1 MSRTSSLAPRAAV
14 AGPLVALLLALGRH
28 GSAAEPPNP
37 AANPAPASASP
48 FRFLTVSEESLGLW
62 EGDRPVLVYHHGVV
76 TREGVPAD
84 RARSTYIHPL
94 YGLDG
99 EVLTDD
105 FPADHTH
112 HRGLFWAWPH
122 VKIGT
127 AHHDLWML
135 RGVRQSFE
143 HWLARE
149 TGPDTALLGV
159 ENGWYVGAKRVLR
172 EQAWFRIHRATAQG
186 RAVDVEFVWEPTEQ
200 PVTLAGA
207 EGKSYGGLTLRFA
220 PRTQTVITTPLGQGP
235 DDLAMT
241 RLPWADL
248 SARFAGRDT
257 PSGAAIFISPSHPDY
272 PPMWLTRHY
281 GVLCVGWPGVEPE
294 TFEPGEPIR
303 CGYRVWI
310 HRGSADGDA
319 LARAYADYAAS
330 EPGRWFEDHKTSGLT
345 AAATPAG
352 QRVTAEA
359 RADRVVI
366 RVNDAPFTEY
376 LFGPDS
382 KYPYFYPV
390 LGPRSGRT
398 VTVHQTEPYPHH
410 SSIFF
415 GCDRVNGGNYWQ
427 EGLERGRIVSH
438 AVRLVRSA
446 GEHIEFEQT
455 CRWERPGAEAPFDDV
470 RRITVSAP
478 DPDVR
483 FLDFD
488 ITLTA
493 RTAVRIEQNNHSLF
507 AARMA
512 PDLAVTGGGTLM
524 NAHGETGEKA
534 TFGHPAPWADYRGN
548 RAGVTEGVTI
558 LSHPT
563 NRWFPEPWFTRDYGF
578 FSPTPLNWLD
588 GGAVVFA
595 PGEVLRLR
603 YRVVVHANAP
613 SRAAIDRWFEAWS
626 R

>member
-1 MSRTSSLAPRAAV
+1 M
-14 AGPLVALLLALGRH
+14 
-28 GSAAEPPNP
+28 
-37 AANPAPASASP
+37 
-48 FRFLTVSEESLGLW
+48 
-62 EGDRPVLVYHHGVV
+62 
-76 TREGVPAD
+76 
-84 RARSTYIHPL
+84 
-94 YGLDG
+94 
-99 EVLTDD
+99 
-105 FPADHTH
+105 
-112 HRGLFWAWPH
+112 
-122 VKIGT
+122 
-127 AHHDLWML
+127 
-135 RGVRQSFE
+135 
-143 HWLARE
+143 
-149 TGPDTALLGV
+149 
-159 ENGWYVGAKRVLR
+159 
-172 EQAWFRIHRATAQG
+172 
-186 RAVDVEFVWEPTEQ
+186 
-200 PVTLAGA
+200 
-207 EGKSYGGLTLRFA
+207 
-220 PRTQTVITTPLGQGP
+220 
-235 DDLAMT
+235 
-241 RLPWADL
+241 
-248 SARFAGRDT
+248 
-257 PSGAAIFISPSHPDY
+257 
-272 PPMWLTRHY
+272 
-281 GVLCVGWPGVEPE
+281 
-294 TFEPGEPIR
+294 
-303 CGYRVWI
+303 
-310 HRGSADGDA
+310 
-319 LARAYADYAAS
+319 ARAYADYAAS

-382 KYPYFYPV
+382 KYPYFYPRARAAFRSYGHRAPDRT
-390 LGPRSGRT
+390 LPASQLDLLWLRPGQRGQLLAGGPRARA
-398 VTVHQTEPYPHH
+398 H
-410 SSIFF
+410 
-415 GCDRVNGGNYWQ
+415 RVPRRAVG
-427 EGLERGRIVSH
+427 
-438 AVRLVRSA
+438 AVR

-613 SRAAIDRWFEAWS
+613 PARRSTAGSRPGAADPPEEPECRRQNGDCREGPLQFGSWS
-626 R
+626 LSRSRGTPSTLPSPMSGIVGASRHSGFPADCEHRGWG